1 MYVFIKSE
9 PRLWTVGFFQPDGKF
24 YPIED
29 FSSPEEAGRHTAFL
43 NGGPNPEERLLN
55 EIRRLVNRAIM
66 AKNGEWLG
74 LENTDTIE
82 GAIDRERAI
91 GAAGALE
98 AVFAALNGRP
108 EKLAGMSS

>member
-1 MYVFIKSE
+1 MDRNQFSW
-9 PRLWTVGFFQPDGKF
+9 RQPGRF
-24 YPIED
+24 LPERIFRCRIYPDIPD
-29 FSSPEEAGRHTAFL
+29 GRHTAFL
-43 NGGPNPEERLLN
+43 NGGPNPEQAALN

-74 LENTDTIE
+74 LENSGTIE

-98 AVFAALNGRP
+98 AVLGALNGRP
-108 EKLAGMSS
+108 ERLAGMSS